1 MSATTPAGPAA
12 SSTVTWRLAGPP
24 LALRLV
30 PLVAIVWYTVTGLLR
45 LLAPERQGGPGD
57 VLLIVGDLVLL
68 VAALAAAV
76 ITARTRVRISDG
88 GVEVRETSTRRYPW
102 TDIRGVRVDAPT
114 RPRLV
119 LLELE
124 GDRRRVLPVP
134 SGSLRRA
141 GDSTVTDAVQLLER
155 RIQQHHPGR

>member
-1 MSATTPAGPAA
+1 VSG
-12 SSTVTWRLAGPP
+12 TVTWRLQGPP
-24 LALRLV
+24 LVVRAV
-30 PLVAIVWYTVTGLLR
+30 ALVAAGWILAPALGR
-45 LLAPERQGGPGD
+45 LLTAGRPLDGRD
-57 VLLIVGDLVLL
+57 LALVVGHLVLL
-68 VAALAAAV
+68 AGLVAAAV
-76 ITARTRVRISDG
+76 VTARTRVQISDA
-88 GVEVRETSTRRYPW
+88 GVEVRETSTRLYRW
-102 TDIRGVRVDAPT
+102 EEIRGVRADVPD

-155 RIQQHHPGR
+155 RLQQHHPGR